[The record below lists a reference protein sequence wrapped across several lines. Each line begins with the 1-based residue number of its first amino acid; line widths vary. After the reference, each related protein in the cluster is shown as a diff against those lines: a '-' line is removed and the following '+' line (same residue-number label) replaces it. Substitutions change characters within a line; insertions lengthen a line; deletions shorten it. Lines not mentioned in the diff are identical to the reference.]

1 MHVHVSTVFQ
11 FSFPQSISISAPL
24 PVRGKLSSKL
34 PTQNNT
40 ANLQEYIINFPSEM
54 AAALD
59 DKCSLHPI
67 PSHPSLPLLSFS
79 FFISCSAPETQILA
93 HGSPSVLPTLS
104 PPTSAATLT
113 YHTHRTLQTHS
124 HTCRHGLN
132 IMSSQAAYWIYTG
145 KECNLCYCTTN
156 AI

>member
-145 KECNLCYCTTN
+145 KEYT
-156 AI
+156 